1 MHLKLF
7 IFKWRTVSK
16 TYQVQQPLQ
25 NAFQDTIILQC
36 FFPAN
41 SYLLKVNNRFTRK
54 SCEIFS
60 KLTLKTRVQIKSI
73 AITMAKCNL
82 SFQYRDAKETSFNYF
97 RDTKL
102 CPKHKKSHVN
112 SVYWDHLCKV
122 NKWCLVDYFHREFM
136 VSIQIM
142 SRDYCIAKCK
152 KFSACGGLRAIF
164 FGIQNIY
171 VDSNLENTKWH
182 QTSFWCFNC

>member
-1 MHLKLF
+1 MPYTHFLSK
-7 IFKWRTVSK
+7 IFF
-16 TYQVQQPLQ
+16 YQPLQ

-82 SFQYRDAKETSFNYF
+82 SFQYRDAKESSFNYF

-102 CPKHKKSHVN
+102 CPKHKKPHVN

-171 VDSNLENTKWH
+171 VDSNPENTK
-182 QTSFWCFNC
+182 